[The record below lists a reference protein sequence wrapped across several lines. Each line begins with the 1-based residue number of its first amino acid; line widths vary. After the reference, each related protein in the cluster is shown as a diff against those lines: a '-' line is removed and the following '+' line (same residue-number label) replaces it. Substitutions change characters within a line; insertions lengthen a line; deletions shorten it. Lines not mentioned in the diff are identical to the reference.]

1 MMKRFTSFKSAK
13 FKPAKFKSANVAN
26 PAETTA
32 PKSKELDINSAERET
47 CPSALANGFSASGL
61 RWLRRGGAIALLM
74 AAAACQPP
82 APTSSTSSPAAS
94 PATGG
99 SGALKLGTLLP
110 VTGDLAQYGQP
121 MQDSVSFLV
130 ETVNACGGVMGQPVQ
145 LVSEDDQ
152 TDPAAGASGMTK
164 LAEVDRVGAVV
175 GAAASS
181 VSSAAVDIAV
191 RNQVVQISPSS
202 TSPVFT
208 ERAKKGEFNGFWLRT
223 APPDTFQGDAL
234 AQLAKQEGIKTV
246 AILSINNDY
255 GNGLIQSFVPA
266 FKALGG
272 TVVNESN
279 PTKYAPN
286 ATSFDS
292 EVGSAFGSKPDA
304 VLIIAYPESGSIILK
319 AAQEQGFLDGTTKV
333 IFTDGMKTD
342 NLAELVGKTAD
353 GKFIAAG
360 MMGTAPSAGG
370 PGLNDFRDRYRE
382 KFNRDPQVYDP
393 NSWDAAAVL
402 VLAAEAAKSGSGPA
416 LKDSIR
422 RVSNPPGE
430 QTTDICTALALVR
443 EGKDID
449 FQGASGSLDFD
460 EQGDVVGS
468 YDVWTVND
476 AGKIEVKSTINVGG

>member
-47 CPSALANGFSASGL
+47 CPSVLADGLSASGL

-82 APTSSTSSPAAS
+82 TPTSSTSSPAAS

-234 AQLAKQEGIKTV
+234 AQLANQEGIKTV

-353 GKFIAAG
+353 GKFITAG

-430 QTTDICTALALVR
+430 QTTDVCTALALVR

>member
-1 MMKRFTSFKSAK
+1 MMKRFPSSKSAK
-13 FKPAKFKSANVAN
+13 SQSAHSANPVETTTPKFKTLTH
-26 PAETTA
+26 PG
-32 PKSKELDINSAERET
+32 
-47 CPSALANGFSASGL
+47 ALANGSGTLGL
-61 RWLRRGGAIALLM
+61 RWLGRGGAIALLL

-82 APTSSTSSPAAS
+82 TPTSSTSSPAAS
-94 PATGG
+94 PAAGG

-121 MQDSVSFLV
+121 MQDSVGFLV

-234 AQLAKQEGIKTV
+234 AQLANQEGIKTI
-246 AILSINNDY
+246 AILAINNDY
-255 GNGLIQSFVPA
+255 GNGLVQSFVPA

-333 IFTDGMKTD
+333 LFTDGMKTD

-353 GKFIAAG
+353 GKFIVTG

-370 PGLNDFRDRYRE
+370 PGLDDFRDRYRE

-393 NSWDAAAVL
+393 NSWDAAALL

-416 LKDSIR
+416 IKDSIR
-422 RVSNPPGE
+422 NVSNPPGE
-430 QTTDICTALALVR
+430 QTTDICTALSLVR

>member
-1 MMKRFTSFKSAK
+1 MRHLKSFKSQN
-13 FKPAKFKSANVAN
+13 S
-26 PAETTA
+26 
-32 PKSKELDINSAERET
+32 PKSRPVAKTGRGNVQLST
-47 CPSALANGFSASGL
+47 G
-61 RWLRRGGAIALLM
+61 WLRGIGQGGAIALLL
-74 AAAACQPP
+74 AVAACQPT
-82 APTSSTSSPAAS
+82 PTSNSTTSPAAS
-94 PATGG
+94 SPSGG

-121 MQDSVSFLV
+121 MQDSVGFLV
-130 ETVNACGGVMGQPVQ
+130 ETVNACGGVLGQPVQ

-208 ERAKKGEFNGFWLRT
+208 ERAKNGDFNGFWLRT

-234 AQLAKQEGIKTV
+234 AQLANQEGVQSV

-255 GNGLIQSFVPA
+255 GNGLIQAFVPA

-272 TVVNESN
+272 TVTNESN

-292 EVGSAFGSKPDA
+292 EVGAAFGGKPDA

-333 IFTDGMKTD
+333 LLTDGMKTD
-342 NLAELVGKTAD
+342 NLAELVGKTGD
-353 GKFIAAG
+353 GKFVAAG
-360 MMGTAPSAGG
+360 FLGTAPSAGG
-370 PGLNDFRDRYRE
+370 PGLNDFKDRYTE

-393 NSWDAAAVL
+393 NSWDAAALL
-402 VLAAEAAKSGSGPA
+402 VLAAEAAKSGSGPV

-422 RVSNPPGE
+422 TVSNPPGE
-430 QTTDICTALALVR
+430 QTTDICTALSLVR
-443 EGKDID
+443 QGQDVD

-468 YDVWTVND
+468 YDVWTVDD
-476 AGKIEVKSTINVGG
+476 AGQIQIKSTINVGGS

>member
-1 MMKRFTSFKSAK
+1 
-13 FKPAKFKSANVAN
+13 
-26 PAETTA
+26 
-32 PKSKELDINSAERET
+32 
-47 CPSALANGFSASGL
+47 
-61 RWLRRGGAIALLM
+61 
-74 AAAACQPP
+74 
-82 APTSSTSSPAAS
+82 
-94 PATGG
+94 
-99 SGALKLGTLLP
+99 
-110 VTGDLAQYGQP
+110 
-121 MQDSVSFLV
+121 
-130 ETVNACGGVMGQPVQ
+130 MGQPVQ

-234 AQLAKQEGIKTV
+234 AQLANQEGIKTI
-246 AILSINNDY
+246 AILAINNDY
-255 GNGLIQSFVPA
+255 GNGLVQAFVPA

-333 IFTDGMKTD
+333 LFTDGMKTD

-353 GKFIAAG
+353 GKFIVTG

-393 NSWDAAAVL
+393 NSWDAAALL

-422 RVSNPPGE
+422 SVSNPPGE
-430 QTTDICTALALVR
+430 QTTDICAALALVR

-476 AGKIEVKSTINVGG
+476 AGQIEVKSTINVGG